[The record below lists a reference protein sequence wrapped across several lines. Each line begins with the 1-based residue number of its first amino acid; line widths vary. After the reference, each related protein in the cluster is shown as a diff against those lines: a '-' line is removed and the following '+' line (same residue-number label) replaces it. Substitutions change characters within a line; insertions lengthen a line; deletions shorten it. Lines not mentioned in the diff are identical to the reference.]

1 MNVVVSKVVV
11 DAEMEVKFGV
21 VEVDMLEVVT
31 IRLVL

>member
-11 DAEMEVKFGV
+11 DVEMEVKFGV
-21 VEVDMLEVVT
+21 VEVDMLKVVT